1 MRNMGYHLRK
11 RINKRGI
18 VIALLISALLSI
30 AFFASCTP
38 FSQPCR
44 PLQEQRFEIHAP
56 PANSQKTISATTIE
70 ISPEN
75 FRHNLEVIRNIIG
88 PDLKLCVVMKS
99 DAYGHGIENLV
110 TQAVSSEPAYIAA
123 ISNAEFR
130 MIHDEIK
137 KQNKDI
143 ALLRIAPVLR
153 DELVESIMNH
163 WNVEEIIGSPE
174 EAKMISETAETLS
187 RRMGKEFT
195 VNVHVNIETGIGR
208 MAFRDVNQIK
218 KALQLPYL
226 RLKGVMTHFANAY
239 QKEPVAFEKTRQQT
253 EKFDQIVA
261 ELALDKTVIRHIANS
276 PATVKFPWT
285 RKDMVR
291 VGTLLYGEDL
301 EGLDPNHKLRPVI
314 SSYKSR
320 VAIIEKNIP
329 PMSPIGYDS
338 MQRTPGNRLST
349 TATVRVGYSEGFP
362 ERAFKRN
369 MHVLIRGK
377 KFPVIG
383 KTSMNMVVV
392 DITDQDKNNPVQLND
407 EVVII
412 GKQGSQEITIEEFAA
427 QSQNDITQVT
437 ILLGN
442 AVDRKIVPGNGK

>member
-1 MRNMGYHLRK
+1 MGYNLRK
-11 RINKRGI
+11 SIKKGGI

-30 AFFASCTP
+30 ALFASCTSS
-38 FSQPCR
+38 SQPCR

-56 PANSQKTISATTIE
+56 PANPYKTISATTIE

-75 FRHNLEVIRNIIG
+75 FRYNLEVIKKRIG
-88 PDLKLCVVMKS
+88 PDVKLCVVMKS

-110 TQAVSSEPAYIAA
+110 AQAVSSEPAYIAA

-153 DELVESIMNH
+153 DELIESIMNH
-163 WNVEEIIGSPE
+163 WNVEEIIGSLE

-187 RRMGKEFT
+187 RRMGKKFT

-208 MAFRDVNQIK
+208 MAFRDVSEIK
-218 KALQLPYL
+218 KALQLPRL

-239 QKEPVAFEKTRQQT
+239 EKEPVASKKTKQQT
-253 EKFDQIVA
+253 EKFDKIVA
-261 ELALDKTVIRHIANS
+261 KLGLNASVIRHIANS
-276 PATVKFPWT
+276 AATVKFPWT

-291 VGTLLYGEDL
+291 VGTLPYGEDL
-301 EGLDPNHKLRPVI
+301 EGLDPDHKLRPVMV
-314 SSYKSR
+314 SFKSR
-320 VAIIEKNIP
+320 VAIIEDKVP

-338 MQRTPGNRLST
+338 LQRTPGNRLST

-362 ERAFKRN
+362 EMAFKRN

-412 GKQGSQEITIEEFAA
+412 GKQGNQEITIEEFAA
-427 QSQNDITQVT
+427 QSQNNITQVT

-442 AVDRKIVPGNGK
+442 AVDRKIVTSHGK